1 MPSAFI
7 RRLYPSSSFVPSDVL
22 ALFDLDHTLLTL
34 DSDAAWVEFMIGAG
48 ALDRPVFEQR
58 NRAIGERYR
67 RGEVGVLEFT
77 EFYLATLKDRDPI
90 QLNAW
95 RADYLARAIRP
106 AIPAAARALVE
117 RHRGAGDLLVLT
129 TATSRFLTAPIAD
142 ELGFDHLIA
151 TEPEMI
157 GGRYTGKVS
166 GTPNMREGK
175 IVRLEAWL
183 AQRGQRLDDFRES
196 WFYSDSR
203 NDVPLL
209 ERITH
214 PVAVNPDPELAAL
227 ARARAWP
234 VVEIR

>member
-1 MPSAFI
+1 M
-7 RRLYPSSSFVPSDVL
+7 RSDVL
-22 ALFDLDHTLLTL
+22 VLFDLDHTLLAL
-34 DSDAAWVEFMIGAG
+34 DSDQAWVDFLIGEG
-48 ALDRPVFEQR
+48 VLDRAAFER
-58 NRAIGERYR
+58 GNRVIAERYR

-77 EFYLATLKDRDPI
+77 EFYLSTLEGRDPP

-95 RADYLARAIRP
+95 RADYLSRAIRP

-117 RHRGAGDLLVLT
+117 RHRVAGDLLVLT

-142 ELGFDHLIA
+142 ELGLEHLIA

-214 PVAVNPDPELAAL
+214 PVAVNPDPALAAL
-227 ARARAWP
+227 ARAMAWP
-234 VVEIR
+234 VIEIR